1 MAEIASTTFSQTD
14 GSNTGA
20 LPGLSGASAPN
31 LIDDSIR
38 AMMGATK
45 REHDWRN
52 YTITSSGS
60 ANAYALGYSVAPT
73 AYYPGSRFAF
83 KTNFAA
89 TGAATI
95 NVNTLGAKTIKK
107 IIAGAKTDIA
117 SGDIASGDYIDLVYD
132 GTDFVWVN
140 RGATSYTVNGLTE
153 ETSVD
158 SADML
163 GGYDASGTAERKF
176 SVANVLKSVNTLTE
190 DTTPDVT
197 SDFVLTYDASASGA
211 KKVKLQ
217 SLAAATGDVQTFT
230 ASGTWTKPSGYAP
243 GTMVKLQAW
252 GGGGSGSGYAQG
264 GGGGGGGYNERWVR
278 LTDLGATETI
288 TIGAGGAAQT
298 ATAAGNDGGNTTI
311 GSLLTAYGGKGGNP
325 ALGAYQGGGGGGTI
339 SKGDASC
346 NGGGPGGGIYS
357 TSAGT
362 GQNSVYGGG
371 AGGGTNFG
379 QPGDSYWG
387 GGGGAAGSM
396 VAAGG
401 DSVWGGGGGAGGYTS
416 FNAGGTSVYGG
427 AGGNGQSASG
437 VQDHTAGTAPGGGG
451 AGYHNTNGL
460 GRAGA
465 RGQVII
471 TVFA

>member
-1 MAEIASTTFSQTD
+1 MSTLQVANVHF
-14 GSNTGA
+14 NTG
-20 LPGLSGASAPN
+20 G
-31 LIDDSIR
+31 
-38 AMMGATK
+38 
-45 REHDWRN
+45 
-52 YTITSSGS
+52 TSRFDVPLANVVRLVVNS
-60 ANAYALGYSVAPT
+60 ANVAYATATTLQVNAP
-73 AYYPGSRFAF
+73 
-83 KTNFAA
+83 
-89 TGAATI
+89 
-95 NVNTLGAKTIKK
+95 L
-107 IIAGAKTDIA
+107 
-117 SGDIASGDYIDLVYD
+117 
-132 GTDFVWVN
+132 
-140 RGATSYTVNGLTE
+140 TVNGDI
-153 ETSVD
+153 SISGNVYQ
-158 SADML
+158 
-163 GGYDASGTAERKF
+163 GGSL
-176 SVANVLKSVNTLTE
+176 VL
-190 DTTPDVT
+190 PVT
-197 SDFVLTYDASASGA
+197 
-211 KKVKLQ
+211 
-217 SLAAATGDVQTFT
+217 ATGDVQTFT

-371 AGGGTNFG
+371 AGGGTSFG

-387 GGGGAAGSM
+387 GGGGAAGNM

-427 AGGNGQSASG
+427 AGGNSQSASG